1 MLYLLSQR
9 TVIEDFDAVHHFLR
23 ARPDTT
29 GKVAALGFSAGG
41 HMAYLAATAFD
52 LTSAVSI
59 YGGWLTNSDIPL
71 SQPEPT
77 INPTPLSRTTV
88 PKFCTSSA
96 ATTT

>member
-1 MLYLLSQR
+1 MPFFTLLQ
-9 TVIEDFDAVHHFLR
+9 

-41 HMAYLAATAFD
+41 HMAYLGATAFD
-52 LTSAVSI
+52 LTSVVSI
-59 YGGWLTNSDIPL
+59 YGGCLTNSDIPL

-77 INPTPLSRTTV
+77 IHLTPQSRATV